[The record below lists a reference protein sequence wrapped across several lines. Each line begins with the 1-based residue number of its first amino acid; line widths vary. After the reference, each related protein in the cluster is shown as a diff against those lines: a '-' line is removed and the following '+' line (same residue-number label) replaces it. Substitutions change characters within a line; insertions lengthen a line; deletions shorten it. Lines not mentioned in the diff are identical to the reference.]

1 MPKLGDIPEDSTATL
16 PLKGMEWFRNAVRLC
31 EGGSYLLAGEPG
43 VGKTTIAMQLAV
55 DLSSQG
61 FEVLYLT
68 NEQSESELKTTADR
82 IIADLP
88 GASAIKEAVYSHLEL
103 AKLSQLEYLDAFR
116 DDIFLPEGRWA
127 HTKCLVLDSVQG
139 GGLAPSAR
147 KAYHVLERFLQ
158 ATKHHKI
165 ASILIAHVTKGG
177 EIAGPKDLQFAV
189 DVVLQFRRAFKLRPL
204 FIPKNRYG
212 PARFDPIP
220 LMMREGGL
228 YSPPQAKPVGTTIP
242 AVDFSE
248 LSRVGVQAR
257 VTIPKW
263 GERAGLNA
271 PYLPK
276 EKLRLLIDCIS
287 ALPEVDASELTYQ
300 IACYLP
306 GNNAYS
312 SGLDLAV
319 IMAILASYLQR
330 DVPDGTG
337 FYGEVDLHG
346 NVLSPIDG
354 GEARLAKSPKPSE
367 EDDTDDSDPMATFLE
382 RIETLKRILVPPDS
396 VKGLA
401 KWKGLG
407 GGSPKLVTAATV
419 TEAVGQSWPDLV

>member
-1 MPKLGDIPEDSTATL
+1 MPKLGDIPDDSTATL
-16 PLKGMEWFRNAVRLC
+16 PLRGMEWFRSAVKLC

-61 FEVLYLT
+61 IEVLYLT
-68 NEQSESELKTTADR
+68 NEQSESELKATADR
-82 IIADLP
+82 VIHGLP
-88 GASAIKEAVYSHLEL
+88 DASAVKAAVYSHLEL

-116 DDIFLPEGRWA
+116 DDMFLPEGRWA
-127 HTKCLVLDSVQG
+127 RTKCLVLDSVQG
-139 GGLAPSAR
+139 GGLAPTAR
-147 KAYHVLERFLQ
+147 KAYQVLERFLQ
-158 ATKHHKI
+158 ATKHHKM

-177 EIAGPKDLQFAV
+177 DIAGPKDLQFAV

-212 PARFDPIP
+212 PARLDPIP
-220 LMMREGGL
+220 LMMNEGGL
-228 YSPPQAKPVGTTIP
+228 YSPPHTKPVGTTIP

-248 LSRVGVQAR
+248 FSRVGVQAR
-257 VTIPKW
+257 VTLPKW

-276 EKLRLLIDCIS
+276 DKLRLLIDCIS
-287 ALPEVDASELTYQ
+287 ALPDVDASELTYQ

-319 IMAILASYLQR
+319 IMAILGSYLQR
-330 DVPDGTG
+330 DIPDGTG
-337 FYGEVDLHG
+337 FYGEVDLHS

-354 GEARLAKSPKPSE
+354 REATLAKNPKSNEGAESE
-367 EDDTDDSDPMATFLE
+367 DTDPMTEFLE
-382 RIETLKRILVPPDS
+382 RISTLKRVLVPPDS
-396 VKGLA
+396 LKGLV
-401 KWKGLG
+401 KWKGLSG
-407 GGSPKLVTAATV
+407 SSPKLAPVATV
-419 TEAVGQSWPDLV
+419 TEAVQQTWPDLA